1 MKKENFE
8 LEELEYEEVE
18 ELFDEEYEEEP
29 IEILKGVGVKDTE
42 KGFDIVL
49 MGTSNN
55 ILNVY
60 NIEEDI
66 KGYEYD
72 KLFNICYNISQKV
85 NEKYYETRGELT
97 KEDIIEIVKGELI

>member
-8 LEELEYEEVE
+8 LEYEEIE
-18 ELFDEEYEEEP
+18 ELFDEDYEEEP

-49 MGTSNN
+49 MGASNN

-66 KGYEYD
+66 
-72 KLFNICYNISQKV
+72 
-85 NEKYYETRGELT
+85 
-97 KEDIIEIVKGELI
+97 